1 MGIKNRVALITGSA
15 SGMGKQTALR
25 MAENGAKVVINDI
38 VPEKVE
44 STVSEFKKAGFDVIG
59 QVADICKKQEVE
71 AMVKAAVD
79 AFGSIDILVNNAGM
93 EKAGILRKLTEEAW
107 DITINVNLKGAFL
120 CSQAVHGYMVEK
132 KQGRIINIAS
142 RAWLG
147 GVGQAP
153 YTSAKAGMVGLTR
166 TLAME
171 LGRKGITSNCIAPGL
186 IRTPLMDDAPEKLL
200 KALLAKQPTGNFGE
214 VDDIA
219 NAVMFFADDET
230 GFITGQVFYVCGGR
244 SLYAG

>member
-59 QVADICKKQEVE
+59 QVADICKKKEVE

-107 DITINVNLKGAFL
+107 DITIKVNLKRGVFVQ
-120 CSQAVHGYMVEK
+120 S
-132 KQGRIINIAS
+132 GRP
-142 RAWLG
+142 WLYG
-147 GVGQAP
+147 
-153 YTSAKAGMVGLTR
+153 
-166 TLAME
+166 
-171 LGRKGITSNCIAPGL
+171 
-186 IRTPLMDDAPEKLL
+186 
-200 KALLAKQPTGNFGE
+200 
-214 VDDIA
+214 
-219 NAVMFFADDET
+219 
-230 GFITGQVFYVCGGR
+230 
-244 SLYAG
+244 